1 MVIATMDI
9 GKMTKQ
15 MVMEYIFIQTEQN
28 TLVNG
33 KMINNMAMVNRN
45 GLMEKSMK
53 ESTKKDLK
61 QEKES

>member
-1 MVIATMDI
+1 MVLN
-9 GKMTKQ
+9 TK
-15 MVMEYIFIQTEQN
+15 
-28 TLVNG
+28 VNG